1 MVKEAKLEI
10 FSLIKNKQKGLSLVE
25 LLFVI
30 IIVAGVLVSLSK
42 FKTPKKYSLPSVV
55 EEINQILQKAYQN
68 ALINKSL
75 YQVRFFFDEEHHI
88 VSIGFGPV
96 KNEEAHSP
104 LEKNNVFSLKQSVI
118 AKKFVVNGKD
128 ELSAS
133 STKELWFIIYPEG
146 YCQECTIRLQLDL
159 LSGLTGDYIINPFLV
174 VLEED
179 V

>member
-88 VSIGFGPV
+88 V
-96 KNEEAHSP
+96 
-104 LEKNNVFSLKQSVI
+104 Q
-118 AKKFVVNGKD
+118 
-128 ELSAS
+128 
-133 STKELWFIIYPEG
+133 
-146 YCQECTIRLQLDL
+146 
-159 LSGLTGDYIINPFLV
+159 
-174 VLEED
+174 
-179 V
+179 